1 MDVHPFIAAL
11 RSDRA
16 PQRQAQSAMEAAR
29 TAWRAEPGAAQMMA
43 ELERYGNGASLTDCP
58 QLDAVFTGQGEA
70 ERLMALLS
78 RHYCAALA
86 ANPIG
91 HPPFRHG
98 FNGSAGTIL
107 LARSGRAQIMLQSR
121 EPGDFRQASYKYTD
135 ATRFDAVLA
144 GAGEA
149 RIVRARP
156 AAGEGERMD
165 FTEEAVPLAAGG
177 RFAFDCASEAFVTDS
192 VTSRVV
198 MLRLL
203 RANAAPAPSREYAAA
218 TGELLLQSAATIATS
233 RQEAI
238 IALLGR
244 MGRKDAVPEIA
255 RTALGEGD
263 PSLRWQALR
272 ECLALDTKAGFTALL
287 ALARRSDDPLAAHA
301 GALRAQLLET
311 HPQLAELEARQCPA

>member
-29 TAWRAEPGAAQMMA
+29 NAWRAEPGAAQSMA
-43 ELERYGNGASLTDCP
+43 ELERYGKGAPLSDCP
-58 QLDAVFTGQGEA
+58 QLEAVFTGQGEA

-78 RHYCAALA
+78 RHYCAAIV

-91 HPPFRHG
+91 HPPFRNG

-107 LARSGRAQIMLQSR
+107 LARSGRAQIMIQCR
-121 EPGDFRQASYKYTD
+121 EPGKFRQSSYKYTD

-144 GAGEA
+144 GEGEA

-156 AAGEGERMD
+156 ASDVSERME
-165 FTEEAVPLAAGG
+165 FAEENVPLAPGG
-177 RFAFDCASEAFVTDS
+177 RFAFDCASEALVTDS
-192 VTSRVV
+192 VVRRVV

-203 RANAAPAPSREYAAA
+203 RTNVSPAPSREYAEHS
-218 TGELLLQSAATIATS
+218 GELLLQSAATIATS

-244 MGRKDAVPEIA
+244 MGRNDAAPEIA

-272 ECLALDTKAGFTALL
+272 ECIALDTQAGFTALL
-287 ALARRSDDPLAAHA
+287 TLARRSDDPLAANA

-311 HPQLAELEARQCPA
+311 HPQLAVLEER